1 MSDVNDLPSIK
12 RNKRV
17 NDIDTLISK
26 TNTHIVAAIDKLVEI
41 MNREDAKTSD
51 VLNASKA
58 YVQFYI
64 LFRDKKQDWE
74 DRELKRELLKLN
86 IKQRKSP
93 DKGTSEREENVF
105 DINYDGANDDFLRHS

>member
-1 MSDVNDLPSIK
+1 MSDINDLPSYK

-26 TNTHIVAAIDKLVEI
+26 TNTEITMAIDIIVRI
-41 MNREDAKTSD
+41 MNDPNAKNSD
-51 VLNASKA
+51 ILNAASK
-58 YVQFYI
+58 YIQYYI

-86 IKQRKSP
+86 IKQRKNPTGNSA
-93 DKGTSEREENVF
+93 EREQNVF
-105 DINYDGANDDFLRHS
+105 DLNYDGKNDEFLMS